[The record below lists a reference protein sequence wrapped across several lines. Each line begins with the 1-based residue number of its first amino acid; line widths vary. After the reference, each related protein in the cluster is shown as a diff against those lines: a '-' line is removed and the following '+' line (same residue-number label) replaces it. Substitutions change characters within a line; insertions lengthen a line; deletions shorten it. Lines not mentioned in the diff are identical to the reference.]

1 MNIAKSVFDDI
12 KKVKLHKLRYAI
24 FFHYEE
30 IVPEELDVIQTL
42 VPNVGGAP
50 KTTLQEFI
58 FKMKQVML
66 YKTLYISTLF
76 CILKATFYSMATVNL
91 NKSEDFV
98 TNTTAASKYIPRR
111 PRISI
116 N

>member
-1 MNIAKSVFDDI
+1 MVVQVVEFSSGGYKIRNVF
-12 KKVKLHKLRYAI
+12 
-24 FFHYEE
+24 
-30 IVPEELDVIQTL
+30 
-42 VPNVGGAP
+42 N
-50 KTTLQEFI
+50 
-58 FKMKQVML
+58 
-66 YKTLYISTLF
+66 
-76 CILKATFYSMATVNL
+76 SMATVNL